1 MGVEEV
7 SQLPVDE
14 VSRELKDDL
23 AEMMRLPSVKSA
35 SLGDLY
41 SLDENFNPLEE
52 RCTGRLFMC
61 ISHKRAR
68 FGETHGAE
76 PADEDDEHSA
86 ACDTQ
91 AYGRKALH

>member
-14 VSRELKDDL
+14 VSRELKDSDDL

-41 SLDENFNPLEE
+41 SLDENFNPLG
-52 RCTGRLFMC
+52 TGRLFMC

-76 PADEDDEHSA
+76 PADEDDEHCA
-86 ACDTQ
+86 ACDNTQ